1 VYEFEL
7 GPPDP
12 IGSHL
17 VAETTPRRLQA
28 HGAGSRE
35 QDAARAVW
43 AADPPGDLPRLWCD
57 EPSLDGSTVVSE
69 QLVVRGWALPRS
81 GGGKVE
87 VEVEVDV
94 GKRLRAHHGLR
105 RTDLRDALPDE
116 PDALRAGWLLRVTT
130 TDWKPGPRVLRIIAR
145 DERGEETTLTR
156 GVETDPTAAYRA
168 WLAMREGGP
177 SAAEGPSMI
186 AEASPQAAPRLLVCL
201 VADGTGGD
209 DLARSR
215 RSLESQTYP
224 NWDLVT
230 VGLDASEP
238 GLGQVDDLA
247 AGLRH
252 FLDGERDY
260 VVFAR
265 AGDVLAPQALL
276 ELAQRAGAPDPPGII
291 YADSDVLDDEGTR
304 RAPFFKPGW
313 SPELLR
319 ERDYIGPFACVAR
332 AAARKAVDLE
342 PVPIQSVYELLL
354 RLVDHEQA
362 VVRVPD
368 VLYSA
373 ADRAAAG
380 DGQGPARATT
390 QDTPRASIVIPT
402 AFRDGFAARCL
413 ESIREQTTYP
423 EYEVVLV
430 GHSTPGAPPGIELA
444 GIECRVVS
452 HDGPFNDSAQK
463 NLGARAASG
472 ELLVFVDDDTQVVT
486 PDWIERLLEQTRR
499 PGVAV
504 AGGKLVFADGTLELA
519 GVLVTDGD
527 PPAYPIGS
535 GLTAGDPGYRGLLA
549 VARNASSVGGG
560 FMAVGRD
567 AFAALDGFD
576 EAFAVDFG
584 DVDLCLRA
592 QSAGQRVA
600 WTPRAVLQRQ
610 ERAAVDRDPQPR
622 DESRFKQRWRGRLEA
637 GDPYY
642 NPNLSTRQG
651 EDLQL
656 RQPPGQPPP
665 ADPAQSSDGERPSE
679 ERFVP
684 ETMGGLIQAEHEGRY
699 RWAATVV
706 AGREVLDAGCG
717 VGYGTEMLA
726 EAGASR
732 VVGLDVSPEAVED
745 AVFRAGAIGQ
755 FEVGDLERMPFSPG
769 SFDVV
774 VCFEAIEHV
783 NRRELALDEL
793 RRVLRRDGLLILSSP
808 NRHVYLPGNPYHV
821 HEYTPSELHAALT
834 QRFRHVALYRQ
845 HPWITSLI
853 TDDAGLGAR
862 SSGVEIAGSVRKVVG
877 AAPGEEL
884 YTLAVAGD
892 APLPSMRGT
901 AVLTD
906 AVDLKAWDDRAA
918 EFRTREKAFQARE
931 QALQAEVRAARDAL
945 EAMESSVSWRVT
957 SPLRSAKRRLGD
969 RPPEAP

>member
-1 VYEFEL
+1 V
-7 GPPDP
+7 PD
-12 IGSHL
+12 
-17 VAETTPRRLQA
+17 TTPRRPEA
-28 HGAGSRE
+28 HGAGSRAPE
-35 QDAARAVW
+35 AAARVPW
-43 AADPPGDLPRLWCD
+43 AADPPGHLPRLWCD
-57 EPSLDGSTVVSE
+57 EPSLDGSTIVSE

-81 GGGKVE
+81 GGGKLEVE
-87 VEVEVDV
+87 VEVEV

-105 RTDLRDALPDE
+105 RTDLRDALPHE
-116 PDALRAGWLLRVTT
+116 PDALRAGWVLRVTT
-130 TDWKPGPRVLRIIAR
+130 STWRPGPRELAIIAR
-145 DERGEETTLTR
+145 DERGNETTLTR
-156 GVETDPTAAYRA
+156 RVQIDPTAAYRA
-168 WLAMREGGP
+168 WLAQREWTP
-177 SAAEGPSMI
+177 TASQEQSTL
-186 AEASPQAAPRLLVCL
+186 AEASRKAPFLLVCL
-201 VADGTGGD
+201 IANGADGD

-215 RSLESQTYP
+215 GSLESQTYP

-230 VGLDASEP
+230 VGLDTSEP
-238 GLGQVDDLA
+238 GHAQVDDLA

-265 AGDVLAPQALL
+265 AGDVLAPHALL
-276 ELAQRAGAPDPPGII
+276 ELAQRAVAPDPPGII

-319 ERDYIGPFACVAR
+319 ERNYIGPFACVAR
-332 AAARKAVDLE
+332 AGARKAVGLE
-342 PVPIQSVYELLL
+342 PLPIPSVYELLL
-354 RLVDHEQA
+354 RLVDDEQP

-380 DGQGPARATT
+380 DGQGRAPATT
-390 QDTPRASIVIPT
+390 QGTPRASIVIAT

-413 ESIREQTTYP
+413 ESIRDQTTYP
-423 EYEVVLV
+423 DYEIVLV
-430 GHSTPGAPPGIELA
+430 AHSTAGAPPGIELA
-444 GIECRVVS
+444 GVECRVVS
-452 HDGPFNDSAQK
+452 HEGPFNDSAQK
-463 NLGARAASG
+463 NLGARAAGG

-486 PDWIERLLEQTRR
+486 PDWIERLLEQIRQ

-527 PPAYPIGS
+527 PPAYPLGS
-535 GLTAGDPGYRGLLA
+535 GLAADDPGYRGLLG

-560 FMAVGRD
+560 LMAVGRD

-576 EAFAVDFG
+576 EAFAVDFA

-592 QSAGQRVA
+592 QREGQRVA

-610 ERAAVDRDPQPR
+610 EGAAVGRDPQPR
-622 DESRFKQRWRGRLEA
+622 DQSRFKQRWRGRLEA

-651 EDLQL
+651 EDLEL
-656 RQPPGQPPP
+656 PLPPGQPAP
-665 ADPAQSSDGERPSE
+665 ANPAQPAAEERPSE

-755 FEVGDLERMPFSPG
+755 FEVGDLEKMPFAPR

-783 NRRELALDEL
+783 NRGELALDEL

-845 HPWITSLI
+845 HPWVTSLI

-892 APLPSMRGT
+892 APLPSMRGI

-906 AVDLKAWDDRAA
+906 AVDLKAWEDQLRA
-918 EFRTREKAFQARE
+918 RERAFQARE
-931 QALQAEVRAARDAL
+931 QGLQAEVRAAREAL
-945 EAMESSVSWRVT
+945 EAIESSVSWRVT
-957 SPLRSAKRRLGD
+957 SPLRSAKRRFAD